1 MEVYCEM
8 EDYKLI
14 DEHSRPAADRKER
27 QEHHNMRETRFWAV
41 AVFIMAFVFLLTAAI
56 CFAMGAAES
65 TLLREILLEFLAK
78 CLTTILLPCAIAQG
92 K

>member
-1 MEVYCEM
+1 M
-8 EDYKLI
+8 L
-14 DEHSRPAADRKER
+14 
-27 QEHHNMRETRFWAV
+27 
-41 AVFIMAFVFLLTAAI
+41 VFLLTAAI

-92 K
+92 KYNITHVPEKSNWHSARKSANLQIVYFHISTASTLPIVFAASI

>member
-1 MEVYCEM
+1 M
-8 EDYKLI
+8 L
-14 DEHSRPAADRKER
+14 
-27 QEHHNMRETRFWAV
+27 
-41 AVFIMAFVFLLTAAI
+41 VFLLTAAI